1 VQSKGE
7 YLLWFG
13 IGLAMSF
20 VLARYFGLEIGWNL
34 VTGAPPGVLPAAR
47 KYAYCRTARFM
58 VLRGFV
64 CDLSRDDVRTRH
76 YTGASG
82 FVYTYFDIYWIAVA
96 IAAARVGW
104 GLCES

>member
-1 VQSKGE
+1 VHFKGE

-20 VLARYFGLEIGWNL
+20 VLARYLGLEIDWNL
-34 VTGAPPGVLPAAR
+34 VTGAPPGVLSAAR
-47 KYAYCRTARFM
+47 KYAYCRTALFM
-58 VLRGFV
+58 VLRRFA

-82 FVYTYFDIYWIAVA
+82 FIYAYSDIYWIAVA

-104 GLCES
+104 GI